1 MLSGTLGLLLSTIGL
16 DSINGAERF
25 IFGQSWLYGGIDYIP
40 VMIGAYAIA
49 EVYKNISI
57 NCGDTI
63 QESKIEK
70 KCKI

>member
-1 MLSGTLGLLLSTIGL
+1 
-16 DSINGAERF
+16 
-25 IFGQSWLYGGIDYIP
+25 
-40 VMIGAYAIA
+40 MIGAYAIA

-70 KCKI
+70 NAKFEFIKFKEEYS